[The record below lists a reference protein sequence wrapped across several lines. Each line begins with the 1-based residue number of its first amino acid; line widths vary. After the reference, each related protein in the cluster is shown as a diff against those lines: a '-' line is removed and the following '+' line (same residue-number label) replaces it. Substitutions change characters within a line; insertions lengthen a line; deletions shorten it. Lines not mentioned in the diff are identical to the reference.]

1 MMIPT
6 SNNLNVYWFIRIP
19 VASSLFDC
27 PDHRRSLGG
36 QSITSRLPL
45 VPSWDCHGAVPN
57 LEENWPRCR
66 GMTWF
71 PTTSWESRNC
81 VTPPR
86 YPRIGTFGWENQWF
100 AKLLFFVCCPFSE
113 ASREPSAAKDGYSFG
128 YSFRTPSGLI
138 DVWVFKGWWMS
149 HCGELS
155 TWTIGCLVA
164 IISSVY
170 SCIMFT
176 QINGSFHHHWLTM
189 SSSRSKDP
197 HYTVLHEK

>member
-100 AKLLFFVCCPFSE
+100 AKLLFFCLLPIFRGIKGAFS
-113 ASREPSAAKDGYSFG
+113 S
-128 YSFRTPSGLI
+128 
-138 DVWVFKGWWMS
+138 KGWLFFRLFLQDTKRSHWRLGFQGLMNVPLWGVVHMNHWMF
-149 HCGELS
+149 GGDNILS
-155 TWTIGCLVA
+155 I
-164 IISSVY
+164 
-170 SCIMFT
+170 
-176 QINGSFHHHWLTM
+176 
-189 SSSRSKDP
+189 
-197 HYTVLHEK
+197 